1 MHQRFST
8 PKIQVSPRERVMW
21 RLCYFP
27 WGFATGALLP
37 WELQKHLREGYLWL
51 VHAFANAAGLSQP
64 RITEIWPLDPTLVS
78 CDILGMCYTI
88 QALVQPRRKNYI
100 YIINNY
106 FENNY
111 NHFNIILFQ
120 KILFSSSSLQKEI
133 IEWISKIFR
142 GTQKENFWSIT
153 WPFSFNRNQMNE
165 DWGFHASKKEK
176 RKKSYCVFQLF
187 LEQLYQSKRDMNLWT
202 NDSFESHII
211 NESNDP
217 VHIWMVHLQTW

>member
-1 MHQRFST
+1 MSDFVVRSALRVLSWITAFSFSHSFLFFILALLLSIQQMPINTALMHQRFST

-88 QALVQPRRKNYI
+88 QALVQPRKK
-100 YIINNY
+100 II
-106 FENNY
+106 F
-111 NHFNIILFQ
+111 I
-120 KILFSSSSLQKEI
+120 
-133 IEWISKIFR
+133 
-142 GTQKENFWSIT
+142 
-153 WPFSFNRNQMNE
+153 
-165 DWGFHASKKEK
+165 
-176 RKKSYCVFQLF
+176 
-187 LEQLYQSKRDMNLWT
+187 
-202 NDSFESHII
+202 
-211 NESNDP
+211 
-217 VHIWMVHLQTW
+217 